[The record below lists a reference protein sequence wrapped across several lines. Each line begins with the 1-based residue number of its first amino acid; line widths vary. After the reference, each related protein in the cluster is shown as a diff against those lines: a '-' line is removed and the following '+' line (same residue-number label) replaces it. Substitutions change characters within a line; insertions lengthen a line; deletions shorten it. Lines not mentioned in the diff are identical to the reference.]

1 MDVSMIDDD
10 DVFQP
15 PSAPAVV
22 TVSETLPQAVVT
34 VSETLPQAIGRIKKI
49 APPPLDLTNVLPD
62 LLPLT
67 EVLPPL
73 TEVLPPLTEVLP
85 PLTEVLPPLTE
96 VLPPLTEVLP
106 PLTEVLPAAVT
117 EVLPAAVTEVL
128 PAAVTDVL
136 PLAVALPAKP
146 EKTSKLNELVS
157 LHLSI
162 DTAVKKIA
170 KDGKLD
176 KHDMPTL
183 VFLLIDLALT
193 PTVKMTDEM
202 IHTKMTEMYNY
213 IMNHY
218 NLYPEDEAEKASLNQ
233 LFEMSMRL
241 VLFQPNIKKKCK
253 SCFPWF

>member
-1 MDVSMIDDD
+1 M
-10 DVFQP
+10 
-15 PSAPAVV
+15 
-22 TVSETLPQAVVT
+22 
-34 VSETLPQAIGRIKKI
+34 
-49 APPPLDLTNVLPD
+49 
-62 LLPLT
+62 T

-73 TEVLPPLTEVLP
+73 P
-85 PLTEVLPPLTE
+85 EVLPPLTE

-106 PLTEVLPAAVT
+106 PLTEVLPAAV
-117 EVLPAAVTEVL
+117 
-128 PAAVTDVL
+128 
-136 PLAVALPAKP
+136 AVALPAKP

-170 KDGKLD
+170 MNGKLD

-202 IHTKMTEMYNY
+202 IHTKMREMYNY

-253 SCFPWF
+253 SCFPCF